1 MSDSLVFIHSRSN
14 DLHIV
19 DPDAIPHS
27 DKLSPIMQLA
37 GEVIKAGHEGIAI
50 DELKL
55 KNGRYV
61 YSLEVNLATPE
72 GLVMRKLQLALENG
86 RPLPDVPTV
95 LEAIRRIYLKCEQYV
110 QSQQPML
117 EENSK

>member
-1 MSDSLVFIHSRSN
+1 MSDSLLFVYSRSN

-27 DKLSPIMQLA
+27 DELSPLMQLA
-37 GEVIKAGHEGIAI
+37 VEVIKAGHKGIAI

-55 KNGRYV
+55 KNGRFV
-61 YSLEVNLATPE
+61 YSLEGDISTPE
-72 GLVMRKLQLALENG
+72 GAVMRKLSTALDEG
-86 RPLPDVPTV
+86 RPLPNAATV
-95 LEAIRRIYLKCEQYV
+95 LEAIRRIYEQCEKYEP
-110 QSQQPML
+110 SQQSKP

>member
-1 MSDSLVFIHSRSN
+1 MSDSLVLVLSRSN
-14 DLHIV
+14 DLHMV

-27 DKLSPIMQLA
+27 DDLSPLIKLA
-37 GEVIKAGHEGIAI
+37 VAVINKGYRGVAI

-61 YSLEVNLATPE
+61 YSLEGDLATPE
-72 GLVMRKLQLALENG
+72 GAVMQKLSTALDEG
-86 RPLPDVPTV
+86 RPLPNAATV
-95 LEAIRRIYLKCEQYV
+95 LEAIRRIYERREGQEPLQ
-110 QSQQPML
+110 QSKP

>member
-1 MSDSLVFIHSRSN
+1 MSDSLVFVLNRSN
-14 DLHIV
+14 RLHIV

-27 DKLSPIMQLA
+27 DELSPLLQLA
-37 GEVIKAGHEGIAI
+37 VDVIKARHKGVAI

-61 YSLEVNLATPE
+61 YSLEGDLATPE
-72 GLVMRKLQLALENG
+72 GEVMQKLSTALDEG
-86 RPLPDVPTV
+86 RPLPNAPTV
-95 LEAIRRIYLKCEQYV
+95 LEAIRRIYEKCNKHEL
-110 QSQQPML
+110 SQQIKP